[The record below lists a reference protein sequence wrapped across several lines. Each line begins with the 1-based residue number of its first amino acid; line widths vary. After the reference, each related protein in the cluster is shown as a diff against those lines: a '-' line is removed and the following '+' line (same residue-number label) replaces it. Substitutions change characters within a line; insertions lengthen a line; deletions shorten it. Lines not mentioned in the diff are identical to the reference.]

1 MAEAKK
7 VQAKKVETA
16 KKVYS
21 SGDVVKFKSNG
32 KSKHLDKDVVF
43 ILDGDKANLF
53 LQLGYGEVID

>member
-16 KKVYS
+16 KKVYP

-32 KSKHLDKDVVF
+32 KSKHLDKDAVF
-43 ILDGDKANLF
+43 TLDGDKANLF

>member
-21 SGDVVKFKSNG
+21 SADVVKFKSNG
-32 KSKHLDKDVVF
+32 KSKHMTKDAVF
-43 ILDGDKANLF
+43 TLDGEKANLF
-53 LQLGYGEVID
+53 LKLGYGSIID